1 MKEEVDEYLTLSR
14 VGAARNVL
22 GPHVLLLLRKFALD
36 TVRVMR
42 MNDKDMSGKLS
53 YIRVRVRLQYHPL
66 LRLQLARRPFFV
78 GDSDT
83 LHRISAVE

>member
-22 GPHVLLLLRKFALD
+22 GPHVLLLLRKFTLD

-42 MNDKDMSGKLS
+42 MNDKDMSGKLTPIKDDNDEEAMPS
-53 YIRVRVRLQYHPL
+53 QSSPL
-66 LRLQLARRPFFV
+66 RDCNTMKL
-78 GDSDT
+78 
-83 LHRISAVE
+83 